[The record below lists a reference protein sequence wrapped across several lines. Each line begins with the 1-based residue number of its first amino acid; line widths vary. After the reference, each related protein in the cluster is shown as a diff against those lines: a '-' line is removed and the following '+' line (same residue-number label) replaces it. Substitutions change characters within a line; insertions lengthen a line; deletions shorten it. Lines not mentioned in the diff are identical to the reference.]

1 MGSSWGRRVPALL
14 LALCLAACS
23 DSSASLPAQ
32 APSSSPE
39 AASAALPAREEVL
52 TVGYTPSDGFNPY
65 LANSTL
71 VMQNAG
77 LLFEKLVEIG
87 PDMELEYRV
96 AESIDC
102 SGTSVVIHLRGGL
115 SFADGA
121 PLTPQDAASS
131 LAAAKNSACYGARF
145 ANLTSIQVQND
156 ALVLELAQPDSLF
169 AYLCDIPVL
178 KAEEIGLAQPTAS
191 GRYTYGGTDS
201 LVRNSRD
208 SLGSDG
214 PAQILLYP
222 VEGYDEMMR
231 ALSMGELDLYTA
243 SDQAL
248 GNASMTGQEI
258 YYKTNNLIFL
268 GFNAQ
273 RDAPL
278 VNTAQGR
285 SLLGRLV
292 NRRDLADKSYYGRA
306 YPATGAVNCY
316 YSCVSSQQTLSAHA
330 DAEGLEETLT
340 SLGYVY
346 DSSRGYY
353 QHPDLADSAL
363 TLLVYTGNTYK
374 KNTAVLLQKQY
385 AEQGIE
391 IRLAQTD
398 DFNAYLAAVDTGEFD
413 LYIGEVKLY
422 NNMDLSPFWE
432 GGALS
437 SHLAQSEALAQSYE
451 AFKSNK
457 SAAGSFESVLAAEA
471 PFSPLLWRQGVV
483 VTTRGLQGLESSL
496 SNVFYSLQDLSF
508 GS

>member
-1 MGSSWGRRVPALL
+1 MGRFRARRFLAVLAA
-14 LALCLAACS
+14 LALTACS
-23 DSSASLPAQ
+23 DSAASQPAALSPASSAD
-32 APSSSPE
+32 SSP
-39 AASAALPAREEVL
+39 AAVRAQSL

-65 LANSTL
+65 LSNSTL

-96 AESIDC
+96 AESIEC

-115 SFADGA
+115 CFADGA

-145 ANLTSIQVQND
+145 SNLTSIQVQND
-156 ALVLELAQPDSLF
+156 ALVLELAEPDSLF

-191 GRYTYGGTDS
+191 GRYTYGSDGS

-214 PAQILLYP
+214 LAEIRLYP

-243 SDQAL
+243 SDQAM
-248 GNASMTGQEI
+248 GNASMTGQET

-273 RDAPL
+273 REAPL
-278 VNTAQGR
+278 LNTAQGR
-285 SLLGRLV
+285 SLLGRLAD
-292 NRRDLADKSYYGRA
+292 RRDLADKSYYGRA
-306 YPATGAVNCY
+306 YPATGAINCY
-316 YSCVSSQQTLSAHA
+316 YSCVSSQQALNAHA
-330 DAEGLEETLT
+330 DTAGLEETMT
-340 SLGYVY
+340 ALGYVY
-346 DSSRGYY
+346 DTNSGYY
-353 QHPDLADSAL
+353 QHPALADSSL
-363 TLLVYTGNTYK
+363 ELLVYTGNTYK
-374 KNTAVLLQKQY
+374 KNTAVLLEKQFS
-385 AEQGIE
+385 EQGIR
-391 IRLAQTD
+391 IRLKQTD
-398 DFNAYLAAVDTGEFD
+398 DFNAYRAAVEAGEFD

-437 SHLAQSEALAQSYE
+437 SHLAQSEALAQNYQ

-483 VTTRGLQGLESSL
+483 VTTRGLRGLENSL

-508 GS
+508 SS

>member
-1 MGSSWGRRVPALL
+1 MGRFRARRFLAVLAA
-14 LALCLAACS
+14 LALTACS
-23 DSSASLPAQ
+23 DSAASQPAALSPASSAD
-32 APSSSPE
+32 SSP
-39 AASAALPAREEVL
+39 AAVRAQSL

-65 LANSTL
+65 LSNSTL

-96 AESIDC
+96 AESIEC

-115 SFADGA
+115 CFADGA

-145 ANLTSIQVQND
+145 SNLTSIQVQND
-156 ALVLELAQPDSLF
+156 ALVLELAEPDSLF

-191 GRYTYGGTDS
+191 GRYTYGSDGN

-214 PAQILLYP
+214 PAEIRLYP

-248 GNASMTGQEI
+248 GNASMTGQET

-273 RDAPL
+273 REAPL
-278 VNTAQGR
+278 LNTAQGR
-285 SLLGRLV
+285 SLLGRLAD
-292 NRRDLADKSYYGRA
+292 RRDLADKSYYGRA
-306 YPATGAVNCY
+306 YPATGAINCY
-316 YSCVSSQQTLSAHA
+316 YSCVSSQQALNAHA
-330 DAEGLEETLT
+330 DTAGLEETMT
-340 SLGYVY
+340 ALGYVY
-346 DSSRGYY
+346 DTNSGYY
-353 QHPDLADSAL
+353 QHPALADSSL
-363 TLLVYTGNTYK
+363 ELLVYTGNTYK
-374 KNTAVLLQKQY
+374 KNTAVLLEKQFS
-385 AEQGIE
+385 EQGIR
-391 IRLAQTD
+391 IRLKQTD
-398 DFNAYLAAVDTGEFD
+398 DFNAYRAAVEAGEFD

-437 SHLAQSEALAQSYE
+437 SHLAQSEALLQSYQ

-483 VTTRGLQGLESSL
+483 VTTRGLRGLESSL

-508 GS
+508 SS

>member
-1 MGSSWGRRVPALL
+1 MGRFRARRFLAVLAA
-14 LALCLAACS
+14 LALTACS
-23 DSSASLPAQ
+23 DSAASQPAALSPASSAD
-32 APSSSPE
+32 SSP
-39 AASAALPAREEVL
+39 AAVRAQSL

-65 LANSTL
+65 LSHSTL

-96 AESIDC
+96 AESIEC

-115 SFADGA
+115 CFADGA

-145 ANLTSIQVQND
+145 SNLTSIQVQND
-156 ALVLELAQPDSLF
+156 ALVLELAEPDSLF

-191 GRYTYGGTDS
+191 GRYTYGSDGK

-214 PAQILLYP
+214 PAEIRLYP

-248 GNASMTGQEI
+248 GNASMTGQET

-273 RDAPL
+273 REAPL
-278 VNTAQGR
+278 LNTAQGR
-285 SLLGRLV
+285 SLLGRLAD
-292 NRRDLADKSYYGRA
+292 RRDLADKSYYGRA
-306 YPATGAVNCY
+306 YPATGAINCY
-316 YSCVSSQQTLSAHA
+316 YSCVSSQQALNAHA
-330 DAEGLEETLT
+330 DTAGLEETMT
-340 SLGYVY
+340 ALGYVY
-346 DSSRGYY
+346 DTNSGYY
-353 QHPDLADSAL
+353 QHPALADSSL
-363 TLLVYTGNTYK
+363 ELLVYTGNTYK
-374 KNTAVLLQKQY
+374 KNTAVLLEKQLS
-385 AEQGIE
+385 EQGIR
-391 IRLAQTD
+391 IRLKQTD
-398 DFNAYLAAVDTGEFD
+398 DFNAYRAAVEAGEFD

-422 NNMDLSPFWE
+422 NNMDLSPFGE

-437 SHLAQSEALAQSYE
+437 SHLAQSEALAQSYQ

-483 VTTRGLQGLESSL
+483 VTTRGLRGLESSL

-508 GS
+508 SS

>member
-1 MGSSWGRRVPALL
+1 MNRCFGCRAAALV
-14 LALCLAACS
+14 LALCLTACS
-23 DSSASLPAQ
+23 SSAASLPAQ
-32 APSSSPE
+32 APAASSSV
-39 AASAALPAREEVL
+39 SSLPSREHTL

-96 AESIDC
+96 AESIEC

-115 SFADGA
+115 CFADGA

-131 LAAAKNSACYGARF
+131 LAAAKSSACYGARF

-178 KAEEIGLAQPTAS
+178 KAEEISLAQPTAS
-191 GRYTYGGTDS
+191 GRYTYGSGQDT
-201 LVRNSRD
+201 LTRNSRD
-208 SLGSDG
+208 SLGGDG
-214 PAQILLYP
+214 PGEIRLYP

-243 SDQAL
+243 SDQSL

-273 RDAPL
+273 RESPL
-278 VNTAQGR
+278 LNTAQGR

-306 YPATGAVNCY
+306 YPATGAINCY

-330 DAEGLEETLT
+330 DASGLEETLT
-340 SLGYVY
+340 ALGYVY
-346 DSSRGYY
+346 DSGRGYY
-353 QHPDLADSAL
+353 QNAALADSSL
-363 TLLVYTGNTYK
+363 ELLVYSGNTYK
-374 KNTAVLLQKQY
+374 KNTAVLLQKQF

-391 IRLAQTD
+391 VRLAQTD
-398 DFNAYLAAVDTGEFD
+398 DFNAYLAAVEAGEFD

-437 SHLAQSEALAQSYE
+437 SHLAQSEALTQSYE

-457 SAAGSFESVLAAEA
+457 SAAGSFESALAAEA
-471 PFSPLLWRQGVV
+471 PFSPLLWRQGAV

-496 SNVFYSLQDLSF
+496 SNVYYSLQDLSF
-508 GS
+508 VS